1 MSHLVTEA
9 FIALFKEYPLYS
21 QENNSDPLVVAKLF
35 NAYGATTWYVTEFNP
50 DTKIAFGFV
59 VGLGEDEWG
68 YTSLTELESVKHPVL
83 KVPVIERDVYFTQAP
98 ISQFIKR

>member
-21 QENNSDPLVVAKLF
+21 QENNSDPMVVAKLF
-35 NAYGATTWYVTEFNP
+35 NAYGAATWYVTEFNP

-83 KVPVIERDVYFTQAP
+83 KVPVIERDLYFTQAP
-98 ISQFIKR
+98 ISKFIKR

>member
-21 QENNSDPLVVAKLF
+21 QENNLDPLVVAKLF
-35 NAYGATTWYVTEFNP
+35 NAYGAATWYVTEFNP
-50 DTKIAFGFV
+50 ETKIAFGFV

-83 KVPVIERDVYFTQAP
+83 KVPVIERDLYFTQAP

>member
-35 NAYGATTWYVTEFNP
+35 NADGAATWYVTEFNP